1 MRVAPTLSPAVAV
14 VVVAPVAVALVGPLA
29 VIALERGRF
38 SAIDRRVV
46 AVGRVVVAVTGLMT
60 VDVVVGGGRLALP
73 LPTPAGIK
81 IGIRVRVGAL
91 VTGSRIGDKGI
102 NSSRC
107 HRSSTSSAVTPDWFM
122 ASCMTF
128 WG

>member
-1 MRVAPTLSPAVAV
+1 MRVAPTRSPAVAV
-14 VVVAPVAVALVGPLA
+14 VVAAPVAVALD
-29 VIALERGRF
+29 RGRF

-46 AVGRVVVAVTGLMT
+46 AVGRVVVAVTGLVI

-81 IGIRVRVGAL
+81 IGIRVRVGAV
-91 VTGSRIGDKGI
+91 VTGSRIGDKGV
-102 NSSRC
+102 NSSDC
-107 HRSSTSSAVTPDWFM
+107 HRSSTSSAVTPDWSM
-122 ASCMTF
+122 ACCMTS